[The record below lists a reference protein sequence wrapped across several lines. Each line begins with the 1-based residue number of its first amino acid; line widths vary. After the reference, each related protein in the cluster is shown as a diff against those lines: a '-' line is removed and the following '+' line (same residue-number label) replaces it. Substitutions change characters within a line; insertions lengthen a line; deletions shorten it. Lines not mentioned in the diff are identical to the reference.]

1 MTASLTAGA
10 LVVLSHEEHGDKAS
24 SLQVSHSPPKA
35 HPSPPPPPTHTLTDQ
50 KASYMNAGS
59 FQGVKKVTFSQAV
72 ANMY

>member
-35 HPSPPPPPTHTLTDQ
+35 HSPLPPTPHALTDP

>member
-35 HPSPPPPPTHTLTDQ
+35 HPPPTPPHALTDP

-72 ANMY
+72 ANIY

>member
-10 LVVLSHEEHGDKAS
+10 LVVLSHEEHGDKTS

-35 HPSPPPPPTHTLTDQ
+35 HPPPTHTLTDQ

>member
-24 SLQVSHSPPKA
+24 SLQVSPSPPKA
-35 HPSPPPPPTHTLTDQ
+35 PPPPPPPTHTLTDQ